1 MSNKTRYSAFS
12 FQKKPVFWAI
22 ALFTVSSFITASCE
36 KKLETVK
43 KSDIESLPSVTV
55 RDFRTIYSDS
65 SLKQLEMTSPIVERY
80 TARKPPYSEF
90 RQGIKVLFFDGN
102 KESVGSLA
110 SKYARVMEERRVWEL
125 RDSVVGINE
134 KNEKLETELLYWDQ
148 PKDIIYTDR
157 FVRMTSEE
165 QIVMGTGLEADSRFT
180 NWKIR
185 NISFIYY
192 LKDEK

>member
-1 MSNKTRYSAFS
+1 M
-12 FQKKPVFWAI
+12 FWAV
-22 ALFTVSSFITASCE
+22 ALLAAATFVTVSCE

-80 TARKPPYSEF
+80 TGRKPPYSEF

-102 KESVGSLA
+102 KEAVGSLT

-157 FVRMTSEE
+157 FVRMTSDE